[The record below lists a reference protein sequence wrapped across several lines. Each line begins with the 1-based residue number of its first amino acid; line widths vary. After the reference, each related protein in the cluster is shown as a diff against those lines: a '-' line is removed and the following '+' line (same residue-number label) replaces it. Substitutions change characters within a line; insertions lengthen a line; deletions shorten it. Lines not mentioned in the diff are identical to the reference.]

1 MGTLNTPPIS
11 PFSWAPEQNALPP
24 GAASL
29 PSPISLSLYSA
40 SLFSLGKDVRDGFL
54 SSCTEIDRERRP
66 NPPCALRGF
75 GFISISYDLCF
86 GLIEIRFS
94 FVDSRTQDDGLFLDD
109 FVTPW
114 GVPNP
119 SCLALKPS
127 DSRAPSN

>member
-1 MGTLNTPPIS
+1 MR
-11 PFSWAPEQNALPP
+11 
-24 GAASL
+24 
-29 PSPISLSLYSA
+29 
-40 SLFSLGKDVRDGFL
+40 LG
-54 SSCTEIDRERRP
+54 TEIDREWRP

-75 GFISISYDLCF
+75 EFNSISYDLCF
-86 GLIEIRFS
+86 VLIEIRFS

-109 FVTPW
+109 FVTLR